1 MTLEVP
7 SVRDQDADDDIARDR
22 AHKGMRRREEEGDFS
37 KGDSESEVPATR
49 QESPK
54 AVNKNFK
61 LRRELGEV
69 ISFYSFGK
77 ERNLRERV

>member
-1 MTLEVP
+1 MSRLEE
-7 SVRDQDADDDIARDR
+7 
-22 AHKGMRRREEEGDFS
+22 RREILVREIG
-37 KGDSESEVPATR
+37 ESEVPTTR

-69 ISFYSFGK
+69 ISFHCYASG
-77 ERNLRERV
+77 

>member
-1 MTLEVP
+1 MTLL
-7 SVRDQDADDDIARDR
+7 DM
-22 AHKGMRRREEEGDFS
+22 AHKGMRRREEERDFS
-37 KGDSESEVPATR
+37 KGDGEFEVPATR
-49 QESPK
+49 QESPT

-77 ERNLRERV
+77 EWNLMERA